1 MKHEYIAGKGAV
13 EVRNGNVDQ
22 AIRVLKKKLQQDG
35 LFNEL
40 REREYY
46 TSRSEKRRRSKAA
59 AIRRQKREAV
69 KRELEE
75 DGHVQTKKNS
85 R

>member
-1 MKHEYIAGKGAV
+1 MRV

-40 REREYY
+40 REREFY
-46 TSRSEKRRRSKAA
+46 TSRSEKRRRSKAS
-59 AIRRQKREAV
+59 AIRRQKREDV
-69 KRELEE
+69 KREEE
-75 DGHVQTKKNS
+75 AYGGQTKKN
-85 R
+85 RR

>member
-1 MKHEYIAGKGAV
+1 MRV

-40 REREYY
+40 REREFF
-46 TSRSEKRRRSKAA
+46 TSRSEKRRREKAA
-59 AIRRQKREAV
+59 GIRRQKREKI

-75 DGHVQTKKNS
+75 LGGGKKNKNS

>member
-1 MKHEYIAGKGAV
+1 MRV

-22 AIRVLKKKLQQDG
+22 AIRGLKKKLQQDG

-40 REREYY
+40 REREFF
-46 TSRSEKRRRSKAA
+46 TSRSEKRRREKAA
-59 AIRRQKREAV
+59 GIRRQKREKI

-75 DGHVQTKKNS
+75 LGGGKKKKNS

>member
-1 MKHEYIAGKGAV
+1 MRI

-40 REREYY
+40 REREFY
-46 TSRSEKRRRSKAA
+46 TSRSERRRRAKAA
-59 AIRRQKREAV
+59 AIRRQKREEL
-69 KRELEE
+69 KREEE
-75 DGHVQTKKNS
+75 AYGGQKKKNS

>member
-1 MKHEYIAGKGAV
+1 MRV

-40 REREYY
+40 REREFF
-46 TSRSEKRRRSKAA
+46 TSRSEKRRREKAA
-59 AIRRQKREAV
+59 GIRRQKREKI

-75 DGHVQTKKNS
+75 LGGGKKKKNYRS
-85 R
+85 N

>member
-1 MKHEYIAGKGAV
+1 MIV
-13 EVRNGNVDQ
+13 EVRNDNVDQ

-40 REREYY
+40 REREFF

-59 AIRRQKREAV
+59 AIRRQKREGV
-69 KRELEE
+69 KREEVAQ
-75 DGHVQTKKNS
+75 GGQTKKN
-85 R
+85 RR

>member
-1 MKHEYIAGKGAV
+1 MRV

-40 REREYY
+40 RERESYM
-46 TSRSEKRRRSKAA
+46 SRSEIRRRSKAA
-59 AIRRQKREAV
+59 AIRRQRREEIKREE
-69 KRELEE
+69 ELY
-75 DGHVQTKKNS
+75 GGQTKKN
-85 R
+85 RR

>member
-1 MKHEYIAGKGAV
+1 MIV
-13 EVRNGNVDQ
+13 EVRNDNVDQ

-40 REREYY
+40 REREFY

-59 AIRRQKREAV
+59 AIRRQKREGV
-69 KRELEE
+69 KREEE
-75 DGHVQTKKNS
+75 AQGGQTKKN
-85 R
+85 RR

>member
-1 MKHEYIAGKGAV
+1 MRV

-46 TSRSEKRRRSKAA
+46 MSKSEKRRRSKAA
-59 AIRRQKREAV
+59 AIRRQRREEAKRDQ
-69 KRELEE
+69 ELN
-75 DGHVQTKKNS
+75 GGQTKKNS

>member
-1 MKHEYIAGKGAV
+1 MRV

-22 AIRVLKKKLQQDG
+22 AIRILKKKLQQDG

-46 TSRSEKRRRSKAA
+46 MSKSEKRRRSKAA
-59 AIRRQKREAV
+59 AIRRQKREDV
-69 KRELEE
+69 KREEE
-75 DGHVQTKKNS
+75 AYSGQTKKN
-85 R
+85 RR

>member
-1 MKHEYIAGKGAV
+1 MEV

-40 REREYY
+40 REREFY
-46 TSRSEKRRRSKAA
+46 TSRSEKRRRSKAS
-59 AIRRQKREAV
+59 AIRRQKREEL
-69 KRELEE
+69 KREEE
-75 DGHVQTKKNS
+75 DYGGKKKKNS

>member
-1 MKHEYIAGKGAV
+1 MIV
-13 EVRNGNVDQ
+13 EVRNDNVDQ

-40 REREYY
+40 REREFF

-59 AIRRQKREAV
+59 AIRRQKREDV
-69 KRELEE
+69 KREEE
-75 DGHVQTKKNS
+75 AYSGQTKKN
-85 R
+85 RR

>member
-1 MKHEYIAGKGAV
+1 MRI

-40 REREYY
+40 REREFY
-46 TSRSEKRRRSKAA
+46 TSRSERRRRAKAA
-59 AIRRQKREAV
+59 AIRRQKREDV
-69 KRELEE
+69 KREEE
-75 DGHVQTKKNS
+75 AYGGQKKKN
-85 R
+85 RR

>member
-1 MKHEYIAGKGAV
+1 MRI

-35 LFNEL
+35 LFNEM
-40 REREYY
+40 REREFY

-59 AIRRQKREAV
+59 AIRRYKRENV
-69 KRELEE
+69 KREEE
-75 DGHVQTKKNS
+75 AYGGQTKKNS

>member
-1 MKHEYIAGKGAV
+1 MKV
-13 EVRNGNVDQ
+13 EVRNDNVDQ
-22 AIRVLKKKLQQDG
+22 AIRILKKKLQQDG

-40 REREYY
+40 REREFY

-59 AIRRQKREAV
+59 AIRRQKRETM

-75 DGHVQTKKNS
+75 DGHAQTKKNS

>member
-1 MKHEYIAGKGAV
+1 MRV

-40 REREYY
+40 REREFYM
-46 TSRSEKRRRSKAA
+46 SKSEKRRRAKAA
-59 AIRRQKREAV
+59 AVRRQKKEDA
-69 KRELEE
+69 KREEE
-75 DGHVQTKKNS
+75 FDGVKTKKN
-85 R
+85 RR

>member
-1 MKHEYIAGKGAV
+1 MIV
-13 EVRNGNVDQ
+13 EVRNDNVDQ

-40 REREYY
+40 REREFF

-59 AIRRQKREAV
+59 AIRRQKREDV
-69 KRELEE
+69 KREEE
-75 DGHVQTKKNS
+75 AYSGQTKKN
-85 R
+85 RC

>member
-1 MKHEYIAGKGAV
+1 MRV

-22 AIRVLKKKLQQDG
+22 AIRILKKKLQLDG

>member
-1 MKHEYIAGKGAV
+1 MRV

-40 REREYY
+40 REREFF
-46 TSRSEKRRRSKAA
+46 TSRSERRRRAKAA
-59 AIRRQKREAV
+59 AIRRQKREDT
-69 KRELEE
+69 KREEE
-75 DGHVQTKKNS
+75 AYSGQAKKN
-85 R
+85 RR

>member
-1 MKHEYIAGKGAV
+1 MEV
-13 EVRNGNVDQ
+13 VVRNGNVDQ

-40 REREYY
+40 REREFF

-59 AIRRQKREAV
+59 AIRRQKREDV
-69 KRELEE
+69 ICEE
-75 DGHVQTKKNS
+75 EAYSGQAKKN
-85 R
+85 RR

>member
-1 MKHEYIAGKGAV
+1 MRI

-35 LFNEL
+35 FFNEL
-40 REREYY
+40 REREFY

-59 AIRRQKREAV
+59 AIRRQKRETM

-75 DGHVQTKKNS
+75 DGHAQTKKNS

>member
-1 MKHEYIAGKGAV
+1 MRI

-35 LFNEL
+35 LFNEM
-40 REREYY
+40 REREFY

-59 AIRRQKREAV
+59 AIRRYKRENL
-69 KRELEE
+69 KREEE
-75 DGHVQTKKNS
+75 AYSGQTKKN
-85 R
+85 RR